1 MTDRETNLKDEVRT
15 MSIIPI
21 KKELREE
28 WDKVTG
34 PGLYSVLGDAAYQYM
49 CERIKWIS
57 TDRSDPH
64 TILVIGT
71 DDEKIRF
78 FKQMVEMGVLD
89 EGEFHP
95 WFFFYN
101 DYVPEGEDD
110 DQPRSTRSEVD
121 TEDFCNFIR
130 NARIKQFHP
139 IAAVVILYE
148 DSGEGTQKHLDKL
161 LKIPV
166 WRGSA
171 IEKHIELPV
180 FNVSHTDNTWWDFSK
195 ASNSTTQSGLKRTV
209 EVEWGNE
216 MVPELV
222 EWLVPEFI
230 PLYQATA
237 FSGEMDTRKS
247 TLALDIAAA
256 GSLFRPWFM
265 GTENDHK
272 PFSTLVA
279 AAEDTYKSTVLP
291 RFVAAGGNPECLG
304 CLNLEVKSEKI
315 GPDGLQFF
323 STSLSFDEH
332 LNEVGEA
339 IVKANKRPWKV
350 GLLINDPIIS
360 FFGNKSYNNPQDAR
374 DIMGGLKK
382 LYEEMK
388 ITVINLC
395 HFNKTQGLTAKQKTA
410 GSKALI
416 EAHRMA
422 WAFDLMPDDPK
433 TTLIAPI
440 KHNLMKNGRSYKITT
455 DSKTIEWSVG
465 NGVFQSTEQPLIRF
479 VGYSDMTA
487 DDRIEEKED
496 KGRGNK
502 KELRKTILELLKDG
516 PIPAGQVYSELRE
529 LASLSSLKRA
539 TASLLEEGK
548 LKRTGTN
555 PKNFVWELATGAE
568 QAQIFDEVTR

>member
-1 MTDRETNLKDEVRT
+1 MNTT
-15 MSIIPI
+15 PI

-34 PGLYSVLGDAAYQYM
+34 PGLYTVYGDAAYQYM

-57 TDRSDPH
+57 LDRGNPH
-64 TILVIGT
+64 TILVIG
-71 DDEKIRF
+71 DGDEKARF
-78 FKQMVEMGVLD
+78 FEKMVEMGVI
-89 EGEFHP
+89 EFGEFHP

-101 DYVPEGEDD
+101 DYLPEGEEDYE
-110 DQPRSTRSEVD
+110 PRSTRSEVD
-121 TEDFCNFIR
+121 TERFCDFIR
-130 NARIKQFHP
+130 RSVELEFHP
-139 IAAVVILYE
+139 VDSVVILDE
-148 DSGEGTQKHLDKL
+148 SVGDEQGQKYLDRL
-161 LKIPV
+161 LKIPR
-166 WRGSA
+166 WRFGKV
-171 IEKHIELPV
+171 EHIELPV
-180 FNVSHTDNTWWDFSK
+180 YNVSNAEWDEFSK
-195 ASNSTTQSGLKRTV
+195 TSNSTTPSGLKRTV

-304 CLNLEVKSEKI
+304 CLNLEVKSEKL

-516 PIPAGQVYSELRE
+516 PIPAGQVYNELRD

-555 PKNFVWELATGAE
+555 PKNVVWELATGAE
-568 QAQIFDEVTR
+568 QEEIFDEVTR